1 MLRLLFLMSVF
12 IAFVA
17 CKASAAYRYSHQS
30 VHCRAAKR
38 SVPSDVQ
45 VGAARLR
52 TGSLRESILS
62 VHELVPHPIPVH
74 SHHPLLPHTSPHLP
88 SHSSIAASFAALS
101 LPDFCCFATQPAP
114 RETALLELLNRLPL
128 HSQSLSPPSPRLPS
142 TQHITLLPSTCRA
155 SRSSASISESIVIKC
170 ALPRQ
175 HALSRVSLILPLQAS
190 HNSVSALLTSSFS
203 QRAHIADYRQTR
215 YCKHIYDQLSHT
227 ASTKSTVTSVT
238 VHIRCRQA

>member
-1 MLRLLFLMSVF
+1 
-12 IAFVA
+12 
-17 CKASAAYRYSHQS
+17 
-30 VHCRAAKR
+30 
-38 SVPSDVQ
+38 VPSDVQ

-128 HSQSLSPPSPRLPS
+128 HTQSLSPPSPRLLS
-142 TQHITLLPSTCRA
+142 TPHIPLLSPTCRA
-155 SRSSASISESIVIKC
+155 PRSSASISESIVIKC

-175 HALSRVSLILPLQAS
+175 HALSRVSLSLPLHAS
-190 HNSVSALLTSSFS
+190 RDSVSVLFISSSS
-203 QRAHIADYRQTR
+203 QRVNMADDRQTR
-215 YCKHIYDQLSHT
+215 YCKHIYDQLCHT
-227 ASTKSTVTSVT
+227 AST
-238 VHIRCRQA
+238 